1 MLFENEKQ
9 TPMKY
14 ILIILLFTATVS
26 STFSQSNIH
35 PATTASLQK
44 NQFMLAK
51 DTSSLKKV
59 LHADLRFIHSNG
71 KIDLKQDLV
80 NAIGDPNILLQVY
93 DFNDIEVRSQK
104 NMALLVGKLHYKSLN
119 NGAKQESNLLV
130 TEVWTKHK
138 KQWQLIARHANK
150 L

>member
-1 MLFENEKQ
+1 
-9 TPMKY
+9 MKY
-14 ILIILLFTATVS
+14 ILIIVLFTVTAF

-35 PATTASLQK
+35 PVATVSLQK
-44 NQFMLAK
+44 NKFMLAK

-59 LHADLRFIHSNG
+59 LHPDLRFIHSNG

-80 NAIGDPNILLQVY
+80 NAIGDPNILLQAY
-93 DFNDIEVRSQK
+93 DFNDIDVRSQK
-104 NMALLVGKLHYKSLN
+104 NMAILVGKLHYKALT
-119 NGAKQESNLLV
+119 NGATQEFDLLV

-138 KQWQLIARHANK
+138 KQWQLISRHANR